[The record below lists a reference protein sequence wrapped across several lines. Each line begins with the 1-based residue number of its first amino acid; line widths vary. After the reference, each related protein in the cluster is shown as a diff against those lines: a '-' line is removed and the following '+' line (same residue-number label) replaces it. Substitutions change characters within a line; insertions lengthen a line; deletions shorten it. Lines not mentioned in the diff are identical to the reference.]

1 MGELRAEQLEGG
13 CRCGA
18 CRYRL
23 KREPMAI
30 HACHCRDCQRATGSA
45 FALNLWIERD
55 AIELLSGKPSCG
67 QVEAGSKPAELYYCG
82 SCGTGLWTRYLS
94 APSTSRFVRGGT
106 LDDPSWLVP
115 TVHIFTRSKQ
125 PWLELPAYIPSFEA
139 YYSAREVWSAESRQR
154 LRASIELAKAEAAEG
169 EANKAE

>member
-1 MGELRAEQLEGG
+1 MSELGPQQMTGG
-13 CRCGA
+13 CRCGE
-18 CRYRL
+18 CHYHL
-23 KREPMAI
+23 KRAPMAI

-55 AIELLSGKPSCG
+55 EVELSQGKLSCG
-67 QVEAGSKPAELYYCG
+67 QVEGGSKGVELWYCG

-94 APSTSRFVRGGT
+94 APSTSLFVRGGT

-125 PWLELPAYIPSFEA
+125 PWLELPASIPSFEA
-139 YYSAREVWSAESRQR
+139 YYSAREIWSDESRQR
-154 LRASIELAKAEAAEG
+154 LRVSIELAKAEAAQAG
-169 EANKAE
+169 AP